1 MHAAR
6 DASAADAR
14 HGEERLDFESTL
26 PLGRPDLVSV
36 SAFQRYLD
44 DVAAVRDLP
53 PTHSGLASLS
63 PSLWQDLMRF
73 EAAGRAAELLEV
85 VAAGLRHGHAL
96 AIHVQ
101 AGARVLPLTLYPRER
116 QFHCPLPLAEV
127 LSLRLSE
134 LQVMLV
140 EPAPL
145 ASRGAPS
152 HPLAGRR
159 EHFHPLLPL
168 TWALALRGARPT
180 LLPEIAG
187 PLAYRVSPGVD
198 LRGLGLS
205 AVVQVAVRRLQMET
219 VNLRRLAQFPGL
231 DRERA
236 QRLLNALYLH
246 GALIVSRSHPAASD
260 SWFVA
265 L

>member
-1 MHAAR
+1 MRAAR
-6 DASAADAR
+6 EASAADAR

-63 PSLWQDLMRF
+63 PSLWQDLVRF

-127 LSLRLSE
+127 LSLRLGE

-140 EPAPL
+140 EAAPL

-180 LLPEIAG
+180 PLPEIAG

-219 VNLRRLAQFPGL
+219 VNLRRLAEFPGL

-236 QRLLNALYLH
+236 KRLLNALYLH

-260 SWFVA
+260 SWFDV